1 MHAVSLW
8 SWRSRPSAS
17 RRPSRLVGT
26 AAILL
31 GVSLLT
37 AFGTPTREPLA
48 ALVGSLLAYTHWPT
62 PVETL
67 RLCIWG
73 RVADVAALQ
82 ADALS
87 TAQRP
92 VTTHR
97 NIDVAH
103 AAQRCDALY
112 VAASAPAAARQLA
125 RTLVGRPVLSIGEGL
140 PFCAEGGM
148 FCIDSSAKPLKF
160 QANRD
165 AIARSGLRVDP
176 QALRLGRANGAAP

>member
-1 MHAVSLW
+1 MHAVSLR
-8 SWRSRPSAS
+8 SWRSRPIAS
-17 RRPSRLVGT
+17 RCPRRLG
-26 AAILL
+26 AAAVLL
-31 GVSLLT
+31 GVALLP
-37 AFGTPTREPLA
+37 AFGAPAREPLA
-48 ALVGSLLAYTHWPT
+48 ALVGSLLAYTHWPA
-62 PVETL
+62 PVEPL

-82 ADALS
+82 AGALS
-87 TAQRP
+87 TAQRT

-97 NIDVAH
+97 DIDVAQ

-112 VAASAPAAARQLA
+112 VAASAPAAARHLA

-140 PFCAEGGM
+140 PFCADGGM
-148 FCIDSSAKPLKF
+148 FCIDSTTQALKF